1 MKILYPNCIFK
12 NPYKFYIT
20 NLNATKRDI
29 YEIKYII
36 RLIDRMIATTQSIKS
51 NPIAL
56 IELKN
61 KFIKSISF
69 KVIFT
74 ASEQDFVNYFYNHYY
89 KQLATKLN
97 NKLT

>member
-1 MKILYPNCIFK
+1 MKILTNCIFNNSFK
-12 NPYKFYIT
+12 LNIT

-29 YEIKYII
+29 YEIRYIT
-36 RLIDRMIATTQSIKS
+36 RLIDRMIDTTSGNK
-51 NPIAL
+51 NNLNAL

-89 KQLATKLN
+89 KQLTN
-97 NKLT
+97 

>member
-1 MKILYPNCIFK
+1 MKILTNCIFN
-12 NPYKFYIT
+12 NPYKLNIT

-29 YEIKYII
+29 YEIRYII
-36 RLIDRMIATTQSIKS
+36 RLIDRMIETTSSKK
-51 NPIAL
+51 NNLNAL

-74 ASEQDFVNYFYNHYY
+74 VSEQDFVNYFYNHYY
-89 KQLATKLN
+89 K
-97 NKLT
+97 

>member
-1 MKILYPNCIFK
+1 MKILTNCIFQ
-12 NPYKFYIT
+12 NIYKFNIT
-20 NLNATKRDI
+20 HLNTTKRDI
-29 YEIKYII
+29 YEIRYII
-36 RLIDRMIATTQSIKS
+36 RLIDRMIDTTSVNK
-51 NPIAL
+51 NNLNAL

-89 KQLATKLN
+89 KQLAN
-97 NKLT
+97 

>member
-1 MKILYPNCIFK
+1 MKILTNCIFN
-12 NPYKFYIT
+12 NPYKLNIT

-29 YEIKYII
+29 SKIRYIT
-36 RLIDRMIATTQSIKS
+36 RLIDRMIDTTSGNK
-51 NPIAL
+51 NNLNAL

-89 KQLATKLN
+89 KQLTN
-97 NKLT
+97 